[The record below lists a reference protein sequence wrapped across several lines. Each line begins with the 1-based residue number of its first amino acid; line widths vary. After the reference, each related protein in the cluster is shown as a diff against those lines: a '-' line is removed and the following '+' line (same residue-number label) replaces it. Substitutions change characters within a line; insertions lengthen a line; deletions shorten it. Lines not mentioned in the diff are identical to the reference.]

1 MHSEK
6 SFYLIASPTYVYVRL
21 RLIVINSRWETQQD
35 KLRDNYNNQNGKVA
49 KSLSSVL
56 LSVALLKRLLF
67 AVNRNEC
74 IQLNK
79 MLCNCRDWKFFCIH
93 LSTSQWKKRVENRQ
107 QYSKTSR
114 KAEKSSKIRD
124 LISSVDLCIPELSPS
139 PPQGFSVALFYCFF
153 NSEVR
158 KAIKNRINRWKD
170 ARNIHRTQ
178 IRRLETSRR

>member
-1 MHSEK
+1 
-6 SFYLIASPTYVYVRL
+6 
-21 RLIVINSRWETQQD
+21 
-35 KLRDNYNNQNGKVA
+35 
-49 KSLSSVL
+49 
-56 LSVALLKRLLF
+56 
-67 AVNRNEC
+67 
-74 IQLNK
+74 
-79 MLCNCRDWKFFCIH
+79 MLCNLRDSEIEFFSVFI
-93 LSTSQWKKRVENRQ
+93 SRRVNGKKRVENRQ